1 MMNIW
6 RKKTLLRTMTNQNNL
21 KMKNLIVI
29 DFYLLFHYVYY
40 LKIKVKY

>member
-1 MMNIW
+1 MMSIW

-29 DFYLLFHYVYY
+29 DF
-40 LKIKVKY
+40 ISSSTMSII